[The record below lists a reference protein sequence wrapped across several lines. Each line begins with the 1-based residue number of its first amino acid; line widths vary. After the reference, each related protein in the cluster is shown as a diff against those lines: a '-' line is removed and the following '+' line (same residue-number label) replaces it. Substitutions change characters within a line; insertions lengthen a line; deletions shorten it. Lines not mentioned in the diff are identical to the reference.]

1 VSETVDIDW
10 NPESPIV
17 DSRHDDDYFVEL
29 CALASTGTLTPA
41 EWRQLEIHLSL
52 CASCRVIKAEY
63 DRVVSTTLPAMAANR
78 ESVDD
83 GDSPDPS
90 WLLATEAAL
99 FEKIEQESIEPTKPE
114 STPEKSHRSGLL
126 AIAAAAIV
134 GFTFVGYQFGVAHG
148 RLPPVSVPQE
158 KPVQV
163 VRPVVLGERK
173 AVLHTG
179 EVRERLA
186 DKVNQLERRLATS
199 SSERATLEDQ
209 RDSLLSELQ
218 ERSGVLRQ
226 SEQERADIE
235 KRLSMAQANTETLQ
249 AKLDAAAVSSDA
261 SQSSGTLQQRV
272 NELTGE
278 LAEKQQ
284 QIAQQAELLEH
295 DHDIRNL
302 MGARDLY
309 IGEIY
314 DVAKSGK
321 TQKPFGRVFY
331 TQGKSLVFYAY
342 DLDQQPGVKLASTF
356 QAWGRRGVDQ
366 GHDVSLGV
374 FYQDDQ
380 NKKRWVLKSN
390 DSAMLSQLDAVFV
403 TVEPHGTSSKPTSK
417 PLLFT
422 YLKLPPNHP

>member
-1 VSETVDIDW
+1 MDIDW

-17 DSRHDDDYFVEL
+17 DSHHDDDYFVEL

-41 EWRQLEIHLSL
+41 EWRQLEIHLGL
-52 CASCRVIKAEY
+52 CASCQAIKAEY
-63 DRVVSTTLPAMAANR
+63 DRVVSTALPALAANR
-78 ESVDD
+78 GRADD

-90 WLLATEAAL
+90 WLSQAEVAL
-99 FEKIEQESIEPTKPE
+99 FERIDQEEVVPDKSD
-114 STPEKSHRSGLL
+114 SAPEKSTHSGLL
-126 AIAAAAIV
+126 AIAAASIV
-134 GFTFVGYQFGVAHG
+134 AFTLVDYQFGIAHG
-148 RLPPVSVPQE
+148 RSLTVSSAQEKSVPI
-158 KPVQV
+158 
-163 VRPVVLGERK
+163 VRPVVLEDAKAAPDVEKGQERMVVK
-173 AVLHTG
+173 LDALQDRLNMVSSEKTMLDDQRLSLLNELAARDGVLHQT
-179 EVRERLA
+179 
-186 DKVNQLERRLATS
+186 
-199 SSERATLEDQ
+199 
-209 RDSLLSELQ
+209 
-218 ERSGVLRQ
+218 
-226 SEQERADIE
+226 EQERADLE
-235 KRLSMAQANTETLQ
+235 RRLSQAQVNAQSLQ
-249 AKLDAAAVSSDA
+249 SKLDATTASSDGL
-261 SQSSGTLQQRV
+261 QSAEVLQQHV

-278 LAEKQQ
+278 LTEKKQ
-284 QIAQQAELLEH
+284 QIAQEEALLEH
-295 DHDIRNL
+295 DRDIRNL

-366 GHDVSLGV
+366 YRDVSLGV

-403 TVEPHGTSSKPTSK
+403 TVEPHGASNKPTSK

-422 YLKLPPNHP
+422 YLKLPANHP